1 MNKELVYAR
10 FTSRQNVEDFIK
22 EEIDGKIPYRYE
34 FCGNR
39 IITDKVDIKFIIIPV
54 GADNQI
60 NFVKGLRCKVGF
72 GFDKNAEDYL
82 TRGKGFEYSGYL
94 MDYILEKNGVV

>member
-1 MNKELVYAR
+1 MEKELVLAR

-39 IITDKVDIKFIIIPV
+39 IITDKVDVKFIIIPA
-54 GADNQI
+54 GENDQI
-60 NFVKGLRCKVGF
+60 KYLKGLRCKIGF
-72 GFDKNAEDYL
+72 NFDDIAEDYL
-82 TRGKGFEYSGYL
+82 TRGKGFEYCKSLEEYL
-94 MDYILEKNGVV
+94 YEMNE